1 MQNTP
6 KVTDNNC
13 AVANPSS
20 QWKENLAKLGE
31 PLGPLDGRYRHYVA
45 PLIDYL
51 SEAALNRT
59 RIHVEVEWL
68 IFIADNGVIPGLA
81 PLTDKQRNYLREL
94 PRKFNAN
101 HIKTLAD
108 IEATTRHDVK
118 AVEYLIG
125 EYLRNAADAGVEP
138 MDHLVQGV
146 HLLFTSEDVNNLA
159 QAINVRDAVRNVWL
173 PNAKELLAQLNQM
186 AKAYADIP
194 MLAMTHGQ
202 PATPVTLGKEIAVFV
217 HRLYRVLNQIEK
229 QTYLGKCNGATGNW
243 AAHQIA
249 LPEVDWPQRSSEFIT
264 ALGLEP
270 NIATTQIESHDWQ
283 VELFAKLAHADQIM
297 HNLAT
302 DVWMYISRG
311 YLVQD
316 LAAQGSTGSSTMP
329 HKVNPIRFENAE
341 ANLEVAEGLL
351 HTLATT
357 LSTSR
362 MQRDLT
368 DSSMQRT
375 VSVAFGHSLLA
386 IKNIEAGLA
395 GVKANPQVMHD
406 DLEHQW
412 VVLSEAI
419 QQVMRVRS
427 LQGDSSMGDPY
438 ARLKEL
444 TRGHHP
450 DEKTLHDFIETLGL
464 PDAETK
470 RLQQL
475 SPQTYNGDSSGVVN
489 RVNCEVDN
497 FLKD

>member
-1 MQNTP
+1 MQNS
-6 KVTDNNC
+6 DS
-13 AVANPSS
+13 AQQQSSISAPSS
-20 QWKENLAKLGE
+20 EWSTDLAQLGE
-31 PLGPLDGRYRHYVA
+31 VLGPLDGRYRRYIE

-68 IFIADNGVIPGLA
+68 IFVADNGLIDGLE
-81 PLTDKQRNYLREL
+81 PLSDKQREYLRRL
-94 PRKFNAN
+94 PREFNQGHIQALAN
-101 HIKTLAD
+101 Y
-108 IEATTRHDVK
+108 EAVTRHDVK

-125 EYLRNAADAGVEP
+125 DYLRGAAAAGVEP

-146 HLLFTSEDVNNLA
+146 HLLFTSEDVNNLS
-159 QAINVRDAVRNVWL
+159 QAINVRDAVRQVWL
-173 PNAKELLAQLNQM
+173 PAAKELLAQLNEM
-186 AKAYADIP
+186 AVSYAEIP

-202 PATPVTLGKEIAVFV
+202 PATPVSLGKEIAVFV
-217 HRLYRVLNQIEK
+217 HRLYRVLDEIENQC
-229 QTYLGKCNGATGNW
+229 YLGKCNGATGNW
-243 AAHQIA
+243 AAHIVA
-249 LPEVDWPQRSSEFIT
+249 LPNVDWPVRSSEFIES
-264 ALGLEP
+264 LGLEP

-283 VELFAKLAHADQIM
+283 VELFARIAHAGRII

-316 LAAQGSTGSSTMP
+316 LSAQGSTGSSTMP

-351 HTLATT
+351 HTLEAT

-368 DSSMQRT
+368 DSSMQRN
-375 VSVAFGHSLLA
+375 VSVAFGHSLVALR
-386 IKNIEAGLA
+386 NMQAGLK
-395 GVKANPQVMHD
+395 GVKANPERMAA
-406 DLEHQW
+406 DLEQQW

-427 LQGDSSMGDPY
+427 LQGDKSMGDPY

-450 DEKTLHDFIETLGL
+450 NAESLHEFIAGLGL
-464 PDAETK
+464 PEAETE

-475 SPQTYNGDSSGVVN
+475 SPSTYNGDSVGVVN
-489 RVNCEVDN
+489 RVNQEITE
-497 FLKD
+497 FLKA